1 MELVKFPL
9 VALFE
14 AYIQLCFDVSMPS
27 GGVLLIPNKY
37 GVFCNA
43 CRRTEVC
50 YEMRYWCIYRCICY
64 AQSLLCL
71 CIVVME
77 LQNPTSLTN
86 GVLHRFTIPA
96 VQTTPHLIIT
106 YSASSP
112 YPELPAPSAQA
123 HTSSAISASQT
134 LSLSQG
140 VSDSPE

>member
-1 MELVKFPL
+1 MFPL

-27 GGVLLIPNKY
+27 GGVPLILNKY

-43 CRRTEVC
+43 CRRTEVY
-50 YEMRYWCIYRCICY
+50 YEMRYCCIYKCICY
-64 AQSLLCL
+64 AQPLLCL

-77 LQNPTSLTN
+77 LQNPTSLSN
-86 GVLHRFTIPA
+86 W
-96 VQTTPHLIIT
+96 PHHTHDSMSHPHHIIT

-134 LSLSQG
+134 LSPSQG
-140 VSDSPE
+140 VSDSLE